1 MLPDMT
7 CVRVLVVGDIM
18 LDQYIWG
25 DVSRISPEAPVPV
38 LRITRRSTALGG
50 AGNVAANLA
59 GLGIQAA
66 LLGLR
71 GSDHHGQALSGHL
84 QNRGIADFSLVRDDL
99 PTITKTRIM
108 GQNQQLLRLDE
119 ESRPAPGLEQALLER
134 FQNAIQPGSMVI
146 LSDYDK
152 GVLSSELCR
161 RVIKVCRDMGLT
173 LLVDPKGRDWTRYRG
188 ADCLTPNTRE
198 LQLASGITDTDST
211 SLIQAAR
218 TMCSQLGIERILLT
232 RGSQGMVLVPGSG
245 EPLSIPT
252 QSREVFDV
260 SGAGDTV
267 ISCLAACIGAG
278 MDWPQAART
287 ANSAAGIV
295 VSKLGTQPIDRA
307 ELEQA
312 LSHDP
317 MHNPKISTWR
327 SAADRV
333 LSWQNQDQRVVFTN
347 GCFDLLHPGH
357 IKLLQ
362 EAARHGNRL
371 VVGLNSDTSVTRL
384 KGPSR
389 PILSEHDRATLLS
402 ALECVDLVVV
412 FDQDTPLELIT
423 ALRPDILV
431 KGGDYRLDQVVGR
444 DVVESSGG
452 SVVLVDLVH
461 GVSTTD
467 VVQNIVSATNGRTDP
482 SRNKP

>member
-1 MLPDMT
+1 MLPDMSM
-7 CVRVLVVGDIM
+7 VRVLVIGDIM

-25 DVSRISPEAPVPV
+25 DVNRISPEAPVPV

-59 GLGIQAA
+59 GLGVQVS

-71 GSDHHGQALSGHL
+71 GSDLHGQTLSSLL
-84 QNRGIADFSLVRDDL
+84 QRKMIQDYSLVREDL

-119 ESRPAPGLEQALLER
+119 EQPPPVNLEIALEAR
-134 FQNAIQPGSMVI
+134 FQEAVQAGSLVI

-152 GVLSSELCR
+152 GVLRPHFCS
-161 RVIKVCRDMGLT
+161 RVIETCRGMNLP
-173 LLVDPKGRDWTRYRG
+173 LLVDPKGQDWSRYRG
-188 ADCLTPNTRE
+188 AHCLTPNTRE
-198 LQLASGITDTDST
+198 LQQAARITATDST
-211 SLIQAAR
+211 ALIKAAQD
-218 TMCSQLGIERILLT
+218 MCAELDLEHILLT
-232 RGSQGMVLVPGSG
+232 RGSQGMVLIPGKG
-245 EPLSIPT
+245 DPMSIPT
-252 QSREVFDV
+252 QSKEVFDV

-267 ISCLAACIGAG
+267 IGCLAACIGAG
-278 MDWPQAART
+278 MDWPHAART

-295 VSKLGTQPIDRA
+295 VSKLGTQPIDRE

-312 LSHDP
+312 LSHYP
-317 MHNPKISTWR
+317 MHNPKICTWQ
-327 SAADRV
+327 SAGNTIA
-333 LSWQNQDQRVVFTN
+333 SWQNQNQKVVFTN

-371 VVGLNSDTSVTRL
+371 VVGLNSDASVTRL

-402 ALECVDLVVV
+402 ALECVDLVVI
-412 FDQDTPLELIT
+412 FDQDTPLELIST
-423 ALRPDILV
+423 LRPDILV
-431 KGGDYRLDQVVGR
+431 KGGDYQLDQVVGR
-444 DVVESSGG
+444 EMVESYGG
-452 SVVLVDLVH
+452 SVVLVDVVQGL
-461 GVSTTD
+461 STTNM
-467 VVQNIVSATNGRTDP
+467 VQNIVKGS
-482 SRNKP
+482 S